1 MSKDTKFR
9 ILILLVLALGYFV
22 VAVLRSGTLWD

>member
-1 MSKDTKFR
+1 MTKDTKFR
-9 ILILLVLALGYFV
+9 LLILLVLALGYLA